1 MKKINYLTIILISLL
16 AVGCSKVTDSVK
28 KVGLGNRI
36 LNYQADE
43 KVDSLIV
50 PPNLTLPSSQG
61 QFNEITEV
69 NSDSDII
76 KKVQNV
82 EVMRDKYR
90 RWLLVD
96 LPPSEVWV
104 LSKDFF
110 RSYGFEIEKENQNIG
125 LLETNYLQI
134 DTNVPDQSLGVI
146 RAMLS

>member
-82 EVMRDKYR
+82 DK
-90 RWLLVD
+90 
-96 LPPSEVWV
+96 SC
-104 LSKDFF
+104 S
-110 RSYGFEIEKENQNIG
+110 
-125 LLETNYLQI
+125 
-134 DTNVPDQSLGVI
+134 
-146 RAMLS
+146 